1 MHSGAQT
8 PMHAWGSQTPSH
20 PGSMTPSRAPMTP
33 GRECAFISHLLLR
46 KRLLTAHRRL
56 APGAALAAV
65 RHKHCN
71 GSPGHDREF
80 YAEVVWS

>member
-33 GRECAFISHLLLR
+33 GRECAFISHLFLR
-46 KRLLTAHRRL
+46 RRLLAAHRETGTRRCTCCSASQTL
-56 APGAALAAV
+56 QWFARP
-65 RHKHCN
+65 
-71 GSPGHDREF
+71 
-80 YAEVVWS
+80 